1 MRVCE
6 GEGRAGGWA
15 REGGGGEAR
24 RKRTTPALSL
34 RSSHTTR
41 ALPLARSELAEPV
54 FLYSPTRAM
63 NRARARVA
71 RAIVCVFVCFF

>member
-1 MRVCE
+1 MRARGGRVGGRGRG
-6 GEGRAGGWA
+6 GE
-15 REGGGGEAR
+15 GEAR
-24 RKRTTPALSL
+24 RKRTSPALSL

-41 ALPLARSELAEPV
+41 ALPLARSEFAEPV

-71 RAIVCVFVCFF
+71 RAIVCVFVCLF